1 MFGFKNVELEELKKL
16 LDEAMKQR
24 DTYKTRCIELETGIE
39 KGFGIKVRTEVTE
52 VNVAFTAME
61 LSVLHIAICKLM
73 ERPLVTEDVEYYLTL
88 RKKIED
94 LLNVVKE

>member
-1 MFGFKNVELEELKKL
+1 
-16 LDEAMKQR
+16 
-24 DTYKTRCIELETGIE
+24 
-39 KGFGIKVRTEVTE
+39 
-52 VNVAFTAME
+52 ME
-61 LSVLHIAICKLM
+61 LSVLHVAICKLM

>member
-1 MFGFKNVELEELKKL
+1 MLWLKIKEQQLKKDL
-16 LDEAMKQR
+16 EKVTKER
-24 DTYKTRCIELETGIE
+24 DTYKARCIELENGVE

-94 LLNVVKE
+94 LLNIVKE